1 LQLVGVEKLIDS
13 TGPRSSSSGGSSGAS
28 SFMATL
34 CGTRDADITPA
45 EYKKAR
51 EALTGLRARWQQLAS
66 NASRDAAPRQAQ
78 RLNMAPVS
86 QKWKDDQELLRLQV
100 RVGSSEP
107 CLPVNAESCLF
118 G

>member
-1 LQLVGVEKLIDS
+1 MAGCSVCLCLQLVGVEKLVDS
-13 TGPRSSSSGGSSGAS
+13 TGPRSSSSGGSSGSA
-28 SFMATL
+28 FMATL

-66 NASRDAAPRQAQ
+66 NASREAAPSQAQ
-78 RLNMAPVS
+78 RLNMTPVS

-100 RVGSSEP
+100 CCGP
-107 CLPVNAESCLF
+107 
-118 G
+118 